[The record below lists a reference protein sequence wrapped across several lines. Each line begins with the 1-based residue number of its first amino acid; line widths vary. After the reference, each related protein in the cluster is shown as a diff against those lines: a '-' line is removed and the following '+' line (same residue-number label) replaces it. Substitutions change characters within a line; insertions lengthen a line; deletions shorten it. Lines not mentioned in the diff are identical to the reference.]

1 MRGIVIL
8 LVGLL
13 ATGCGSAVAG
23 SGEARAVEDARDN
36 ARDVARRFYI
46 YNARVYPAEFV
57 AHNVADLNGVEV
69 MRFTGR
75 TTAGDGVRVVV
86 RVSGVALEGGWV
98 PGEQVTVMRC
108 FELRFAT
115 SADSDDDEPR
125 DVTCPP
131 GSPRTFKPWPKTP
144 DIPVERLEKALPRVP
159 VGGRVDEA
167 KVRKAVAS
175 VRLDPAIHRE
185 FKTEGDVVGG
195 LLWIKPEYADA
206 LDCVLLRVSPGRTS
220 VWVPPRTQRMIGEGG
235 CDVDNAID
243 PMPPPH

>member
-1 MRGIVIL
+1 MRVIVIL
-8 LVGLL
+8 LMGLL
-13 ATGCGSAVAG
+13 ATGCGSAG

-36 ARDVARRFYI
+36 AREVAQRFYI

-69 MRFTGR
+69 MSFTGR
-75 TTAGDGVRVVV
+75 TTAGEGVRVVV
-86 RVSGVALEGGWV
+86 RVSGVALKGGWV

-115 SADSDDDEPR
+115 SADVGDGEPR

-131 GSPRTFKPWPKTP
+131 GGPRTFEPWPKTP
-144 DIPVERLEKALPRVP
+144 EIPVDRLEEALPRVP
-159 VGGRVDEA
+159 VGGRVDVAE
-167 KVRKAVAS
+167 VRKAVGS

-185 FKTEGDVVGG
+185 FKVKGDVVGG
-195 LLWIKPEYADA
+195 LLWIKPYLADA
-206 LDCVLLRVSPGRTS
+206 LDCVLIRVAPGSTS
-220 VWVPPRTQRMIGEGG
+220 VWVPSRAQRMIGEAG
-235 CDVDNAID
+235 CDVDHAID